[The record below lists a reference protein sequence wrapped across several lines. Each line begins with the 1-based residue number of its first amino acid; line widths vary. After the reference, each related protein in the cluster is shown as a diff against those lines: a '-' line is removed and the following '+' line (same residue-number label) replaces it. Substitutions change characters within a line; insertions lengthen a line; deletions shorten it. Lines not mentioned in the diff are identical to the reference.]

1 MKRTLTAIIAALS
14 LMPQAQSRVWTM
26 QECVDHAL
34 QNNLTVL
41 QRSNEVE
48 SAKLQLTSAQNAM
61 LPQVSAGAS
70 QNWSFGRGLT
80 AANTYD
86 NRNTANL
93 SGQIG
98 MQVPLFQGLQ
108 TVRTIDYQ
116 RTWLRASVE
125 QLEAA
130 KDDVTLQI
138 MAQYL
143 QVLYCGEMVSVAQSQ
158 AALTAEEL
166 LRRQAL
172 LDAGRIPE
180 ADMLDAKAQD
190 AQAQMQ
196 LVTAQNN
203 RRLALLDLAQILRLR
218 MDSDFEVQ
226 TPDPN
231 EPLPTLLLPANVY
244 AAAMERNHSIQAS
257 RLQMAAAEQQVK
269 VAQTGYIP
277 RLSASAGL
285 STNYYNVSGMPNDA
299 FADQL
304 RHNFAQYVGLNLTIP
319 IFDGFNTRN
328 AVHRAKNSQLNA
340 QLQYDL
346 AADNLY
352 KTIEQAYVQ
361 AVGARE
367 RLKAAEVAVEAN
379 TSALAA
385 ITEKYNL
392 DRATALEF
400 DNAKN
405 QYIRSLSE
413 RTQAKYEL
421 LLRAR
426 ILRFYAHN

>member
-1 MKRTLTAIIAALS
+1 MKRYFATIAIALS
-14 LMPQAQSRVWTM
+14 IVPHAQSRTWSM
-26 QECVDHAL
+26 QECIEHAVM
-34 QNNLTVL
+34 NNLTVL

-48 SAKLQLTSAQNAM
+48 GAQLQLTSAQNAL

-98 MQVPLFQGLQ
+98 VQVPIFQGLQ
-108 TVRTIDYQ
+108 TIRTIDYQ
-116 RTWLRASVE
+116 RTWLRAAAES
-125 QLEAA
+125 LEAA
-130 KDDVTLQI
+130 KEDVTLQI

-143 QVLYCGEMVSVAQSQ
+143 QVLYCGEMEDVAQSQ

-166 LRRQAL
+166 LRRKAL

-203 RRLALLDLAQILRLR
+203 RRLALLDLAQLLRLR
-218 MDSDFEVQ
+218 QVDDFEVQ

-231 EPLPTLLLPANVY
+231 EALPELLLPAEVY
-244 AAAMERNHSIQAS
+244 DAALNHNHSLQAG
-257 RLQMAAAEQQVK
+257 RLQIAAAEQQVK

-285 STNYYNVSGMPNDA
+285 STNYYQVSGMPNDA
-299 FADQL
+299 FSDQL
-304 RHNFAQYVGLNLTIP
+304 RHNFAQYVGLNLSIP
-319 IFDGFNTRN
+319 IFDGFQTRN
-328 AVHRAKNSQLNA
+328 AVSRAKNAHLNS

-346 AADNLY
+346 ATDNLY

-379 TSALAA
+379 SAALAA

-426 ILRFYAHN
+426 ILRFYASK